1 MSICSTYTG
10 PHMLDCSILQGR
22 LVDIEAGGMRGLRTD
37 MDGFTFVVLELA
49 QGVPV
54 AGAAAGVPQD
64 VYDHFVMCNETVV
77 SIDERLA
84 IARKQVEVL
93 EESRAFYIDARQNDI
108 SMMVDSMR
116 SRAQRRKDRTV
127 LLPFERTLDYARQL
141 ADKAVKT
148 RRQNA
153 EQAEADAE
161 AQATPAAP
169 AAPAAPATPAA
180 PAASAATPTQAEP
193 A

>member
-1 MSICSTYTG
+1 MSICSIYNG
-10 PHMLDCSILQGR
+10 PHMLDCSILQGK
-22 LVDIEAGGMRGLRTD
+22 LMDIEAGGMRGLRTD
-37 MDGFTFVVLELA
+37 MVGFTFVVLELA

-127 LLPFERTLDYARQL
+127 LLPFEKTLEYARQL

-153 EQAEADAE
+153 EQAEAE
-161 AQATPAAP
+161 ADPPASSDAP
-169 AAPAAPATPAA
+169 APSPAPSPSPSPSPSPAP
-180 PAASAATPTQAEP
+180 SSV
-193 A
+193 

>member
-1 MSICSTYTG
+1 MSICSIYTG

-22 LVDIEAGGMRGLRTD
+22 LMDIVAGGMRGLRTD
-37 MDGFTFVVLELA
+37 MEGFTFVVLELA
-49 QGVPV
+49 QGVPA

-77 SIDERLA
+77 AIDERLA

-108 SMMVDSMR
+108 SMMVDSMK

-127 LLPFERTLDYARQL
+127 LLPFERTLEYARQL
-141 ADKAVKT
+141 AMKALKT

-153 EQAEADAE
+153 EQAEAEGD
-161 AQATPAAP
+161 AP
-169 AAPAAPATPAA
+169 ASTDAPAPSPSPAPPPA
-180 PAASAATPTQAEP
+180 PSPSSSSSSV
-193 A
+193 